1 MRFILPLGVAG
12 LSVDDL
18 FLSLYKGNINT
29 PVTLPSNLTVT
40 EDLELNYLIDNLP
53 EGSSENR
60 YTLTAEYP
68 AGVGYSFIW
77 GGKGTPNSV
86 IVPVREVGMIESD
99 FEIVV
104 YKNGVLQNVDIVV
117 SSALSARGDYAISG
131 WNVST
136 SRDRATWVLIWSR
149 VGSGISQTYSWQE
162 GYPTVAIVGNEF
174 LSSKFPAPLLR
185 KGVALAKKLT
195 PGVQQIIIHQ
205 AYIGEIKSVSSSQKL
220 YADEVEIDGCV
231 VDRTYKQVQHGGQL
245 LSVIADITVL
255 RQIDANGALTRPPRR
270 EPIDVRDKITLADGT
285 SGTIVGFMPGFANRI
300 LLG

>member
-1 MRFILPLGVAG
+1 MRFILPLGVTG

-18 FLSLYKGNINT
+18 FLSLYRDSTSIA
-29 PVTLPSNLTVT
+29 LPSNLTVT

-53 EGSSENR
+53 DGSSENR
-60 YTLTAEYP
+60 YTLTAEY
-68 AGVGYSFIW
+68 ASVGYSFIW
-77 GGKGTPNSV
+77 GGKGTPSSV
-86 IVPVREVGMIESD
+86 IVPVRESGLVESD

-104 YKNGVLQNVDIVV
+104 YKNGVLQSGIDVVV

-131 WNVST
+131 WDIST

-162 GYPTVAIVGNEF
+162 GYPTVAIVSNEF
-174 LSSKFPAPLLR
+174 LSGKFPAPLLR

-220 YADEVEIDGCV
+220 YADEVEIDGCI

-245 LSVIADITVL
+245 LNVIADITVL
-255 RQIDANGALTRPPRR
+255 RQIDSNGALTRPPRR

-285 SGTIVGFMPGFANRI
+285 GGTIVGFMPGFANRI

>member
-1 MRFILPLGVAG
+1 MKFILPLRVTG
-12 LSVDDL
+12 LDINDL
-18 FLSLYKGNINT
+18 FLSLYKGIT
-29 PVTLPSNLTVT
+29 PISLPANLTVT
-40 EDLELNYLIDNLP
+40 EDSELNYLIDNLP

-68 AGVGYSFIW
+68 EGVGYSFVW
-77 GGKGTPNSV
+77 GGKGTPSHV
-86 IVPVREVGMIESD
+86 IVPVREVGLTVSD

-104 YKNGVLQNVDIVV
+104 YRNGELQDDINIAL

-131 WNVST
+131 WDITT
-136 SRDRATWVLIWSR
+136 SRERATWVLIWSR

-162 GYPTVAIVGNEF
+162 GYPTVAIISNEF
-174 LSSKFPAPLLR
+174 LSGKFPAPLLR
-185 KGVALAKKLT
+185 RGVALAKKLT

-220 YADEVEIDGCV
+220 YAGEVEIDGCI

-245 LSVIADITVL
+245 LSVIADITIL
-255 RQIDANGALTRPPRR
+255 RQIEGNGALTRPPRR

-285 SGTIVGFMPGFANRI
+285 SGVIVGFMPGFANRI